1 MFAVCVQAAS
11 AITVTVMSLK
21 LGKANQFACTWCNV
35 CRGLR
40 LPQRKQLE
48 AASTAGSSNTVTNKR
63 NNVTNSEDPEEVE
76 FQVDQLHLALIKG
89 VCGPPPPQVGCMFW
103 HPADCLL

>member
-1 MFAVCVQAAS
+1 MGYNAAIAVAHGAV
-11 AITVTVMSLK
+11 VPV
-21 LGKANQFACTWCNV
+21 FCTI

-48 AASTAGSSNTVTNKR
+48 AASSAGSSNTVTNTSKS
-63 NNVTNSEDPEEVE
+63 VTNSDDPEEVE

-89 VCGPPPPQVGCMFW
+89 VCGPPPPQVGLAMNE
-103 HPADCLL
+103 